1 MVDPQGGNPTEG
13 HTMTTPQPSASQ
25 NGPEGLQPPP
35 PPFPGAPTGPK
46 RPTVT
51 SKQVRL
57 LTSKPFIGVAALVA
71 GMVLGGVATSGD
83 NKTQPIAM
91 PTATVTVTV
100 PSVGETLAPTGSEAA
115 TEEPAETP
123 APPSTPV
130 KKEYKSLSSRT
141 FKLLVKDPDSYIGKT
156 YVVYGEI
163 TQFDAA
169 TGTDTFRADTG
180 PKKLRISYGYVDYP
194 QNSFLSGT
202 DSQLKKLVEG
212 DCFKAKV
219 TVLGSYSYDTQAGGN
234 TTVPLFQ
241 VDSVSV
247 YGSTS

>member
-1 MVDPQGGNPTEG
+1 
-13 HTMTTPQPSASQ
+13 MTTPQPPTSE
-25 NGPEGLQPPP
+25 NGPPEGPHPPL
-35 PPFPGAPTGPK
+35 PPFPGAPSGPK
-46 RPTVT
+46 LPTAT
-51 SKQVRL
+51 GKRVRM

-71 GMVLGGVATSGD
+71 GMVLGGVATSGG
-83 NKTQPIAM
+83 NRTQPVAM
-91 PTATVTVTV
+91 PTSTVTVTA
-100 PSVGETLAPTGSEAA
+100 PSLGETPTPTGSVTT
-115 TEEPAETP
+115 TEEPTDSLSP
-123 APPSTPV
+123 ASTPV
-130 KKEYKSLSSRT
+130 KKDYKSLSSRT

-156 YVVYGEI
+156 YLIYGEI

-194 QNSFLSGT
+194 QNSFLTGT
-202 DSQLKKLVEG
+202 ESQLKKVVEG

-219 TVLGSYSYDTQAGGN
+219 TVFGSYSYDTQAGGN